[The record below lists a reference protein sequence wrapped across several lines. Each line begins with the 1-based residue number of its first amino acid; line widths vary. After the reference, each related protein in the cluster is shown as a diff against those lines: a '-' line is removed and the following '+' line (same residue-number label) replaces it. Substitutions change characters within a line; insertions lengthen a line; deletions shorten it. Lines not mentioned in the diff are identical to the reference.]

1 MNFPAELK
9 ASLTFIYST
18 KDYVD
23 SLDNGDSPTIEGFRE
38 WLRDEL
44 IEDLGTANVLLIPPT
59 PD

>member
-1 MNFPAELK
+1 MDFPAELE

-23 SLDNGDSPTIEGFRE
+23 SLDNGDSPTIDGFRE
-38 WLRDEL
+38 YMRDEL
-44 IEDLGTANVLLIPPT
+44 IEDLGTANVVLSTPT

>member
-1 MNFPAELK
+1 MDFPAELE

-23 SLDNGDSPTIEGFRE
+23 SLDNGDSPTIDGFRE
-38 WLRDEL
+38 YMRDEL
-44 IEDLGTANVLLIPPT
+44 IEDLGTANVVFSTPT